1 MSMVD
6 VGVGLIAIGMGV
18 MVIGVGLV
26 IVAWAYGLYKDVKR

>member
-26 IVAWAYGLYKDVKR
+26 IVAWAYGLYKEVKG